1 MSVVTEVAFIWI
13 VGFVCVARKKNE
25 ETVNSEMEDSTGL
38 HMMILILDDLPP
50 PPQTSLSV
58 NFIFDVTATLFRL
71 FLFFDQFRTYVTNPF
86 IWDVSATLLSP
97 SSPVLSMN
105 IYDSKGQDIIVS
117 DLTEPIRLQIATGA
131 ANENAVRVTPY
142 LTAVLF
148 YHAIEPD
155 WNSTQAL
162 SIVLT
167 PDGTN
172 ETFELFLK
180 HGSLPT
186 PTDYDLYYRFPEDG
200 YAGSAE
206 TQYPEYKIFIRNESV
221 TANDTEVLYLGLRL
235 YGKKTRLRLNKQT
248 N

>member
-1 MSVVTEVAFIWI
+1 MAEVAFIWI
-13 VGFVCVARKKNE
+13 VGCMCVARKKNG

-38 HMMILILDDLPP
+38 HMMILILDHSPP
-50 PPQTSLSV
+50 PPSPPTSLSV
-58 NFIFDVTATLFRL
+58 KFIFDVTATLFRL
-71 FLFFDQFRTYVTNPF
+71 FFSDQFRTYVSNPF

-142 LTAVLF
+142 LTSVLF

-206 TQYPEYKIFIRNESV
+206 THYPEYKIFIRNESV

-235 YGKKTRLRLNKQT
+235 YGKKTTVKQTNKQT
-248 N
+248 SK